1 MERGGGFSVDSF
13 VSVVIPTYNRPYPLA
28 ELLESLSR
36 QTYRSFEVIVV
47 NDGGV
52 PVHDVV
58 ALYPE
63 LEIRLIDRCNEGHV
77 TARNV
82 GVQAARG
89 EYIMLCDDDDLL
101 LPCHLERMVPALEH
115 ADFAYSDA
123 EIVQYRVENDQRLPM
138 ARFLFAYEYDLEAMR
153 TFSTYVPSGS
163 VYRKALHD
171 EIGYFDVSVHHYW
184 DWDFFLRAASAC
196 RVTRVAAA
204 TVLYAF
210 SPDGDN
216 MSRQMGDKRRH
227 YLRRLCEKHGLGD
240 LPVKN
245 FWLLLDEPEV
255 ARRRTESEVIW
266 DGQPMVSRFWTQK
279 KRATIDRS
287 FLGLL

>member
-1 MERGGGFSVDSF
+1 MRPS

-28 ELLESLSR
+28 ELLEALSR
-36 QTYRSFEVIVV
+36 QTYKPFEVIIV

-58 ALYPE
+58 VLYPE
-63 LEIRLIDRCNEGHV
+63 LDIRLIDRRDNEGHV
-77 TARNV
+77 AARNA

-89 EYIMLCDDDDLL
+89 EFIMLCDDDDLV
-101 LPCHLERMVPALEH
+101 LPCHLERMVAALEH
-115 ADFAYSDA
+115 ADFAYADA
-123 EIVQYRVENDQRLPM
+123 EIVQYRTENDRRIPS

-171 EIGYFDVSVHHYW
+171 NIGYFDASVHHYW
-184 DWDFFLRAASAC
+184 DWDFFLRAAAAC

-210 SPDGDN
+210 SADGDN
-216 MSRQMGDKRRH
+216 VSRQLDDKRRA

-240 LPVKN
+240 LPMKN

-255 ARRRTESEVIW
+255 AKRRAKSEVLW
-266 DGQPMVSRFWTQK
+266 DGKPIVSRFWAQK
-279 KRATIDRS
+279 K
-287 FLGLL
+287 GGNY

>member
-1 MERGGGFSVDSF
+1 MHPF

-28 ELLESLSR
+28 ELLEALSR
-36 QTYRSFEVIVV
+36 QTYRHFEVVIV
-47 NDGGV
+47 NDGGA
-52 PVHDVV
+52 PVHDVI

-63 LEIRLIDRCNEGHV
+63 LAIRLLDSGGNRGQV
-77 TARNV
+77 AARNI
-82 GVQAARG
+82 GVQEARG
-89 EYIMLCDDDDLL
+89 DLIMLCDDDDLV
-101 LPCHLERMVPALEH
+101 LPCHLERMVTALRD
-115 ADFAYSDA
+115 ADFAYADA
-123 EIVQYRVENDQRLPM
+123 EIVEYRVEHHQRIP
-138 ARFLFAYEYDLEAMR
+138 ASRFLFAYECDLEAMR

-171 EIGYFDVSVHHYW
+171 NIGYFDPSVHHYW
-184 DWDFFLRAASAC
+184 DWDFFLRAAAAC

-210 SPDGDN
+210 SADGDN
-216 MSRQMGDKRRH
+216 VSRQLGDKRRQ

-255 ARRRTESEVIW
+255 AKRRAKSEVIW
-266 DGQPMVSRFWTQK
+266 DGQPVVSRFWAQK
-279 KRATIDRS
+279 MPATIDIGL
-287 FLGLL
+287 FGLL

>member
-1 MERGGGFSVDSF
+1 MDSLRPF

-28 ELLESLSR
+28 ELLEALSR
-36 QTYRSFEVIVV
+36 QTYRHFEVIIV
-47 NDGGV
+47 NDGGI
-52 PVHDVV
+52 PVHDVA

-63 LEIRLIDRCNEGHV
+63 LDICLIDRRDNEGHV
-77 TARNV
+77 AARNE
-82 GVQAARG
+82 GVKAARG
-89 EYIMLCDDDDLL
+89 EFIMLCDDDDLV
-101 LPCHLERMVPALEH
+101 LPCHLERMVTALRD
-115 ADFAYSDA
+115 ADFAYADA
-123 EIVQYRVENDQRLPM
+123 EIVQYRTENDRRIPS

-171 EIGYFDVSVHHYW
+171 NIGDFDPSVHHYW
-184 DWDFFLRAASAC
+184 DWDFFLRAAVVC
-196 RVTRVAAA
+196 RVARVAAA

-216 MSRQMGDKRRH
+216 VSRHMNDKRRQ

-240 LPVKN
+240 LPMKN

-255 ARRRTESEVIW
+255 AKRRAKSEVIW
-266 DGQPMVSRFWTQK
+266 DGKPVVSRFWAQK
-279 KRATIDRS
+279 NASDH
-287 FLGLL
+287 

>member
-1 MERGGGFSVDSF
+1 MDCPLCPS

-28 ELLESLSR
+28 ELLEALSR
-36 QTYRSFEVIVV
+36 QTYKPFEVIVV
-47 NDGGV
+47 NDGGE
-52 PVHDVV
+52 PVDDVV

-63 LEIRLIDRCNEGHV
+63 LDIGVIDRRDNEGHV
-77 TARNV
+77 AARNA

-89 EYIMLCDDDDLL
+89 ELIMLCDDDDLV
-101 LPCHLERMVPALEH
+101 LPCHLERMVAALEH
-115 ADFAYSDA
+115 ADFAYADA
-123 EIVQYRVENDQRLPM
+123 EIVQYRVENDQRIPF

-163 VYRKALHD
+163 VYRKSLHD
-171 EIGYFDVSVHHYW
+171 EIGSFDPSIHNYW
-184 DWDFFLRAASAC
+184 DWDFFLRAASVC

-210 SPDGDN
+210 SADGDN
-216 MSRQMGDKRRH
+216 MSRQLDDRRRQ

-255 ARRRTESEVIW
+255 ARRRAESEVIW
-266 DGQPMVSRFWTQK
+266 DGQPIVSRFWMQK
-279 KRATIDRS
+279 KR
-287 FLGLL
+287 GNY

>member
-1 MERGGGFSVDSF
+1 MRPS

-36 QTYRSFEVIVV
+36 QTYKPFEVIIV

-58 ALYPE
+58 VLYPE
-63 LEIRLIDRCNEGHV
+63 LDIRLIDRRDNEGHV
-77 TARNV
+77 AARNE
-82 GVQAARG
+82 GVKAARG
-89 EYIMLCDDDDLL
+89 ECIMLCDDDDLV
-101 LPCHLERMVPALEH
+101 LPCHLERMVTALEH
-115 ADFAYSDA
+115 ADFAYADA
-123 EIVQYRVENDQRLPM
+123 EIVQYRTENDRRIPS

-171 EIGYFDVSVHHYW
+171 NIGDFDPSVHHYW
-184 DWDFFLRAASAC
+184 DWDFFLRAAAAC
-196 RVTRVAAA
+196 RIMRVAAA

-216 MSRQMGDKRRH
+216 VSRHMNDKRRQ

-240 LPVKN
+240 LPMKN

-255 ARRRTESEVIW
+255 AKRRAKSEVLW
-266 DGQPMVSRFWTQK
+266 DGKPVVSRFWAQK
-279 KRATIDRS
+279 NASDH
-287 FLGLL
+287 

>member
-1 MERGGGFSVDSF
+1 MDSLRPF

-28 ELLESLSR
+28 ELLEALSR
-36 QTYRSFEVIVV
+36 QTYRHFEVIIV
-47 NDGGV
+47 NDGGI

-63 LEIRLIDRCNEGHV
+63 LDVRLIDRRENEGHV
-77 TARNV
+77 AARNE
-82 GVQAARG
+82 GVKAARG
-89 EYIMLCDDDDLL
+89 DLIMLCDDDDLV
-101 LPCHLERMVPALEH
+101 LPCHLERMAAALEH
-115 ADFAYSDA
+115 ADFAYADA
-123 EIVQYRVENDQRLPM
+123 EIVQYRVENDQRVPS

-163 VYRKALHD
+163 VYRKSLHD
-171 EIGYFDVSVHHYW
+171 EIGCFDTTVHHYW
-184 DWDFFLRAASAC
+184 DWDFFLRAASVC

-216 MSRQMGDKRRH
+216 VSRHMNDKRRQ

-240 LPVKN
+240 LPMKN

-255 ARRRTESEVIW
+255 AKRRAKSEVIW
-266 DGQPMVSRFWTQK
+266 DGKPVVSRFWAQK
-279 KRATIDRS
+279 KCERPLT
-287 FLGLL
+287 

>member
-1 MERGGGFSVDSF
+1 M
-13 VSVVIPTYNRPYPLA
+13 SVVIPTYNRPYPLA
-28 ELLESLSR
+28 ELLEALSR
-36 QTYRSFEVIVV
+36 QTYKPFEVIIV

-58 ALYPE
+58 VLYPE
-63 LEIRLIDRCNEGHV
+63 LDIRLIDRRDNEGHV
-77 TARNV
+77 AARNA

-89 EYIMLCDDDDLL
+89 EFIMLCDDDDLV
-101 LPCHLERMVPALEH
+101 LPCHLERMVAALEH
-115 ADFAYSDA
+115 ADFAYADA
-123 EIVQYRVENDQRLPM
+123 EIVQYRTENDRRIPS

-171 EIGYFDVSVHHYW
+171 NIGYFDASVHHYW
-184 DWDFFLRAASAC
+184 DWDFFLRAAAAC

-210 SPDGDN
+210 SADGDN
-216 MSRQMGDKRRH
+216 VSRQLDDKRRA

-240 LPVKN
+240 LPMKN

-255 ARRRTESEVIW
+255 AKRRAKSEVLW
-266 DGQPMVSRFWTQK
+266 DGKPIVSRFWAQK
-279 KRATIDRS
+279 K
-287 FLGLL
+287 GGNY

>member
-1 MERGGGFSVDSF
+1 VRGGDSVLRPS

-28 ELLESLSR
+28 ELLEVLSR
-36 QTYRSFEVIVV
+36 QTYKPFEIIIV
-47 NDGGV
+47 NDGGESID
-52 PVHDVV
+52 DVV
-58 ALYPE
+58 ALYSE
-63 LEIRLIDRCNEGHV
+63 LDIRLIDRRDNEGHV
-77 TARNV
+77 TARNA

-89 EYIMLCDDDDLL
+89 ELIMLCDDDDLV
-101 LPCHLERMVPALEH
+101 LPCHLERMVAALEH
-115 ADFAYSDA
+115 ADFAYADA
-123 EIVQYRVENDQRLPM
+123 EIVQYRVENDQRIPS

-163 VYRKALHD
+163 VYRKSLHD
-171 EIGYFDVSVHHYW
+171 DIGCFDSSVHHYW
-184 DWDFFLRAASAC
+184 DWDFFLRAASVC

-210 SPDGDN
+210 SPNGDN
-216 MSRQMGDKRRH
+216 VSRQVGDRRRH

-255 ARRRTESEVIW
+255 ARRRAESEVIW
-266 DGQPMVSRFWTQK
+266 DGKPIVSRFWTQK
-279 KRATIDRS
+279 K
-287 FLGLL
+287 GGNY